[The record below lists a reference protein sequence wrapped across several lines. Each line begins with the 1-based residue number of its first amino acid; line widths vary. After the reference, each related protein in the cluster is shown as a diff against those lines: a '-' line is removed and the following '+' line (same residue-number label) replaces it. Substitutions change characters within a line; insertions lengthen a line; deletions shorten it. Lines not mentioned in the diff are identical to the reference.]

1 MSQGRDSLRIVLSPA
16 DRNLADSAEGN
27 DGIFTLAD
35 ARRAGLTRAQID
47 RRVQQ
52 HWTTVHD
59 GVFRMHGAPATWR
72 GRVRAAAAAAAPH
85 GAISHRSAA
94 EFYEWPG
101 RRADLV
107 ELTCRRWLR
116 AKHPELVVHES
127 TRLEQRD
134 ITTID
139 GIPVTTPE
147 RTVLDLASCYPHDRY
162 LEYVVQAARR
172 KRLITYESMRAT
184 FDRHARR
191 GLKGV
196 AALRVTL
203 DRWDPSS
210 RPTESDMETMLLNA
224 LRQQGLPE
232 PTLQYDVHDANGL
245 FLGRVDAAYP
255 GARVAIEYD
264 SKQEHSD
271 EFQVARDA
279 RRRSAIQAR
288 GDWKVLS
295 ARHVDLRRGGTEI
308 CAEIQLI
315 LRRNTA

>member
-1 MSQGRDSLRIVLSPA
+1 M
-16 DRNLADSAEGN
+16 
-27 DGIFTLAD
+27 
-35 ARRAGLTRAQID
+35 
-47 RRVQQ
+47 
-52 HWTTVHD
+52 
-59 GVFRMHGAPATWR
+59 
-72 GRVRAAAAAAAPH
+72 RAAAAATTPH

-127 TRLEQRD
+127 TRLDEPD
-134 ITTID
+134 ITTIK

-147 RTVLDLASCYPHDRY
+147 RTVLDLASCYPNENY

-196 AALRVTL
+196 RALRVTL

-210 RPTESDMETMLLNA
+210 RPSESDMETMLLQTV
-224 LRQQGLPE
+224 RQHGLPE
-232 PTLQYDVHDANGL
+232 PTLQYEVRDRDGHL
-245 FLGRVDAAYP
+245 LGRVDAAYP
-255 GARVAIEYD
+255 SARIAIEYD

-271 EFQVARDA
+271 EFQIAKDA

-288 GDWKVLS
+288 GDWKVLT
-295 ARHVDLRRGGTEI
+295 ARHVDLRSGGDEL
-308 CAEIQLI
+308 CREIQLI